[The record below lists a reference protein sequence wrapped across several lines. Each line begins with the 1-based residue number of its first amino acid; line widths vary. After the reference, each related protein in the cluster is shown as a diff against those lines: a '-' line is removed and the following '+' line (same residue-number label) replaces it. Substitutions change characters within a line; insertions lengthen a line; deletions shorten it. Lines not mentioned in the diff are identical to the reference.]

1 LLLELSGQVV
11 NQSPN
16 ASSDCTDASAFPAT
30 RDRAD
35 QRPCAGAPADDERV
49 RLPRGTIRM
58 LGLGHIP
65 LNPWVLDELAT
76 SGPGGYPNR
85 VDLAVPSSL

>member
-1 LLLELSGQVV
+1 
-11 NQSPN
+11 
-16 ASSDCTDASAFPAT
+16 
-30 RDRAD
+30 
-35 QRPCAGAPADDERV
+35 
-49 RLPRGTIRM
+49 M